1 MTPRTLERK
10 KERKK
15 KCYDE
20 EDDIGRK
27 KKEGRDKVSVLCAL
41 EACACVSR
49 ETTDETNGPEKSKK
63 GKRRMDSYLTVRI
76 FCYLIFKF
84 PLFLWI
90 EIEINIAKE

>member
-27 KKEGRDKVSVLCAL
+27 KKEGRDKVSVSVRVGSV
-41 EACACVSR
+41 CVR
-49 ETTDETNGPEKSKK
+49 
-63 GKRRMDSYLTVRI
+63 
-76 FCYLIFKF
+76 
-84 PLFLWI
+84 
-90 EIEINIAKE
+90 